1 MEQTG
6 PIADARE
13 AFEKFISIY
22 LHSEDDSLLQEW
34 LRDWLL
40 FGNGVEYTG
49 RNYETYLRVAL
60 DIADATMRGEISFDY
75 CGTENIDAFPRTIR
89 AIHDPDGLGAHYADR
104 AEYEVAVCRWEHQG
118 RGILTEDNQTPPP
131 PRPV

>member
-89 AIHDPDGLGAHYADR
+89 GD
-104 AEYEVAVCRWEHQG
+104 
-118 RGILTEDNQTPPP
+118 T
-131 PRPV
+131 